1 MPTFKRLLAKP
12 SHSAIRPR
20 HLFIVA
26 FLLTFFSGTAAIA
39 QVAAKAPAKLKS
51 EPPAIKE
58 ELIFKNGDR
67 LTGTLSNSTGEA
79 IKFKSD
85 LAGEVT
91 VLWANV
97 KELKSSRDFAVIPKD
112 IKDSRNSAAVPQ
124 GAIKIGEKSIAITPI
139 TTATSTSDKSSGK
152 QPEQEIAP
160 AKVVSPVV
168 IPTSKVGFVVD
179 DDSYLKE
186 IHRKIDR
193 TSGWDGHL
201 ATGSTAILS
210 TQNSFTLTVAGAL
223 KRSVPTVSWL
233 NPKLR
238 TMFDFNLSVGK
249 TTQPGDP
256 DTFTNVFHVGAERDE
271 YFSPRGYYLQVTSFD
286 HDYSQG
292 LTLQQIYGGGVGATL
307 VKSVKRELD
316 ITADLHYEGQQFN
329 STSNEPELDRHLI
342 GSSLAETYSRKWG
355 EVHFDEK
362 LSANLAWNDESA
374 FSATGTSSV
383 RMPVYKKLAFSLSV
397 IDNFLNSP
405 QIGYK
410 KNSLQVSTGFAFTLH

>member
-1 MPTFKRLLAKP
+1 MPIFDRLLAKLF
-12 SHSAIRPR
+12 HSAVCPPQ
-20 HLFIVA
+20 LFIMTL
-26 FLLTFFSGTAAIA
+26 LLTLFSSTVAIA
-39 QVAAKAPAKLKS
+39 QVAAKVPAKLKS
-51 EPPAIKE
+51 ETPVIKE
-58 ELIFKNGDR
+58 ELILINGDR
-67 LTGTLSNSTGEA
+67 LTGTFSSSTGDA

-91 VLWANV
+91 VLWSNV
-97 KELKSSRDFAVIPKD
+97 KELKSNRDFAVIPKD

-124 GAIKIGEKSIAITPI
+124 GAISIKEKSIAITPVI
-139 TTATSTSDKSSGK
+139 ISPPSSDKPSAK
-152 QPEQEIAP
+152 QPDHEIA
-160 AKVVSPVV
+160 AGTVVSPVV
-168 IPTSKVGFVVD
+168 IPTSKIGFVVD
-179 DDSYLKE
+179 DASYLKE

-233 NPKLR
+233 DPKLR
-238 TMFDFNLSVGK
+238 TMIDFNLSVGK
-249 TTQPGDP
+249 TTQPGEP
-256 DTFTNVFHVGAERDE
+256 DAFTNLFHVGAERDE
-271 YFSPRGYYLQVTSFD
+271 YFNPRGYYLQVTSFD

-307 VKSVKRELD
+307 VKSVKREFD

-329 STSNEPELDRHLI
+329 ATSNEPQLDRHLI

-355 EVHFDEK
+355 AVHFDEK

-383 RMPVYKKLAFSLSV
+383 RMPVYKKLAFSVSV

-405 QIGYK
+405 QVGYK
-410 KNSLQVSTGFAFTLH
+410 KNALQFTTGFALSFH

>member
-1 MPTFKRLLAKP
+1 MPIANRLLAKP
-12 SHSAIRPR
+12 SHSAVCPPR
-20 HLFIVA
+20 LFLVT
-26 FLLTFFSGTAAIA
+26 FLLTLFSGTVATA
-39 QVAAKAPAKLKS
+39 QVAAKVLPKSKS

-97 KELKSSRDFAVIPKD
+97 KELKSNREFAVIPKD
-112 IKDSRNSAAVPQ
+112 IVDSRNSAAVPQ
-124 GAIKIGEKSIAITPI
+124 GAIKIGEKSIAVTPVITAP
-139 TTATSTSDKSSGK
+139 SSSPKLFGK
-152 QPEQEIAP
+152 QPEPGIAA

-168 IPTSKVGFVVD
+168 IPTSKIGFIVD
-179 DDSYLKE
+179 DPSYLKE
-186 IHRKIDR
+186 IHRKIDW

-210 TQNSFTLTVAGAL
+210 TQNSFTLTIAGAF
-223 KRSVPTVSWL
+223 KRSVPTVIWL
-233 NPKLR
+233 DPKLR
-238 TMFDFNLSVGK
+238 TMLDFNLSVGK

-271 YFSPRGYYLQVTSFD
+271 YFNPRGYYLQVTSFD

-307 VKSVKRELD
+307 VKSVKQEFD

-329 STSNEPELDRHLI
+329 ATSNEPQLDRHLI

-355 EVHFDEK
+355 AVHFDEK
-362 LSANLAWNDESA
+362 FSANLAWNDESA
-374 FSATGTSSV
+374 FSATGTTSA
-383 RMPVYKKLAFSLSV
+383 RMPVYKKLGFTVSV
-397 IDNFLNSP
+397 IDNFQNSP
-405 QIGYK
+405 QIGYQ
-410 KNSLQVSTGFAFTLH
+410 KNSLQFSTGFALSLH

>member
-1 MPTFKRLLAKP
+1 MPIFDRLLAKP
-12 SHSAIRPR
+12 SHSAVCHP
-20 HLFIVA
+20 HLFIVT
-26 FLLTFFSGTAAIA
+26 LLTLSSGTAAIA
-39 QVAAKAPAKLKS
+39 QVAAKVPAKSKS
-51 EPPAIKE
+51 ETPVIKE

-91 VLWANV
+91 VLWSNV
-97 KELKSSRDFAVIPKD
+97 KELKSNRDFAVIPKD

-124 GAIKIGEKSIAITPI
+124 GAIKIEEKSIAITPVI
-139 TTATSTSDKSSGK
+139 TDKSSADKLSGK
-152 QPEQEIAP
+152 QPDQEIAA
-160 AKVVSPVV
+160 AKVVPPVV
-168 IPTSKVGFVVD
+168 IPTSKIGFIVD

-210 TQNSFTLTVAGAL
+210 TQNSFTLTVAAAL

-383 RMPVYKKLAFSLSV
+383 RMPVYKKLAFSFSV